1 MFTTLLPELR
11 PYLERLL
18 NDALAETEMT
28 IRQHATREH
37 MLCLLQKELVHFIFM
52 QLMGALPL
60 GARSQFTSLLEQGV
74 AVALLAAPFFL
85 VIHTL
90 LTLWPLIRGH
100 AKGLAA
106 VWGAGAAGL
115 GLVSLTDDG
124 AGPEMTSLVLLCRLL
139 VLLGP
144 GLLSLVTVAWMV
156 DRWRRGPA

>member
-60 GARSQFTSLLEQGV
+60 GARPQFTSLLEQGASLETLQAFTTRHIANIPAFV
-74 AVALLAAPFFL
+74 VQVFQEFRARFIPSEQKAA
-85 VIHTL
+85 
-90 LTLWPLIRGH
+90 
-100 AKGLAA
+100 
-106 VWGAGAAGL
+106 
-115 GLVSLTDDG
+115 
-124 AGPEMTSLVLLCRLL
+124 C
-139 VLLGP
+139 
-144 GLLSLVTVAWMV
+144 
-156 DRWRRGPA
+156 